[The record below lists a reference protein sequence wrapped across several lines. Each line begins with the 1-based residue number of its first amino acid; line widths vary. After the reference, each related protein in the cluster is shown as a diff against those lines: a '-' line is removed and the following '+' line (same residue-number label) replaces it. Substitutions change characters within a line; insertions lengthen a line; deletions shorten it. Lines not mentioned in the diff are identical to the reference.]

1 MSSLIE
7 VKNLS
12 KSFGDSLILDDVS
25 LSIEKGEIVS
35 IVGPSG
41 GGKTTLLRCLNLLI
55 EPDSGEVIFN
65 GENLMDSKT
74 DLNKVRMDIGMV
86 FQSFNLFN
94 HKTVIQNMIL
104 APMKLLKMKKE
115 EAILKAEELLKS
127 VGMDE
132 YKARRVEVLSGGQ
145 KQRVALARALMM
157 NPSVILFDEPTSAL
171 DPYMTTEVLEV
182 ILRLAKTGLTMVI
195 VSHEIE
201 FVEQISTRIIKVEK
215 GKIVK

>member
-12 KSFGDSLILDDVS
+12 KSFGDSLILNDVS

-35 IVGPSG
+35 IIGPSG

-55 EPDSGEVIFN
+55 EPDSGQVIFN
-65 GENLMDSKT
+65 GQELTSASA
-74 DLNKVRMDIGMV
+74 DLNKVRMEIGMV
-86 FQSFNLFN
+86 FQNFNLFN
-94 HKTVIQNMIL
+94 HKSVMQNMIL

-115 EAILKAEELLKS
+115 EAILKAEEFLKS
-127 VGMDE
+127 VGMID
-132 YKARRVEVLSGGQ
+132 YKDRRVEVLSGGQ
-145 KQRVALARALMM
+145 KQRVAIARSLMM

-171 DPYMTTEVLEV
+171 DPKMTKEVLDV
-182 ILRLAKTGLTMVI
+182 ISKLAKTGLTMVI

-201 FVEQISTRIIKVEK
+201 FVEQISTRIIKVEE
-215 GKIVK
+215 GKIVE